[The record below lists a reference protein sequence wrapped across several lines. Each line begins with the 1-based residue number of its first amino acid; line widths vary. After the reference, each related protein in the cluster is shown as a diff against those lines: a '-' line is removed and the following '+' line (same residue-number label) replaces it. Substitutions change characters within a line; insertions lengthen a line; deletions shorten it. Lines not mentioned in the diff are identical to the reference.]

1 MSLARPHR
9 QAGLA
14 VLDPETGAVL
24 RVVTL
29 QLTPDGSSRTIA
41 PRGGGD
47 DGADPLEIRRL
58 TGPPIETITLE
69 AELDAIDLVVGTD
82 PAAAGVAAE
91 VGLHAVL
98 AELEG
103 LVRPALAD
111 VLAAHELAGS
121 GAFEVLGPG
130 QPDVLLVWGRH
141 RVLPVR
147 VTDLSVT
154 EEGYDGELNPLRA
167 TVSISLR
174 VLTVNDVGVSSRAGS
189 WALAQH
195 ANAESLAARVLTTS
209 TARIGV
215 DL

>member
-111 VLAAHELAGS
+111 VLAAHDSPGPARSRCSGPASRTCCWSGDGTGSAMRLPTCPSPRGLRRRAESAAG
-121 GAFEVLGPG
+121 
-130 QPDVLLVWGRH
+130 H
-141 RVLPVR
+141 
-147 VTDLSVT
+147 
-154 EEGYDGELNPLRA
+154 
-167 TVSISLR
+167 VSISLR
-174 VLTVNDVGVSSRAGS
+174 VLTVNDVGVSSRVGS
-189 WALAQH
+189 WGYWP
-195 ANAESLAARVLTTS
+195 S
-209 TARIGV
+209 TRTPSRSPRAC
-215 DL
+215 